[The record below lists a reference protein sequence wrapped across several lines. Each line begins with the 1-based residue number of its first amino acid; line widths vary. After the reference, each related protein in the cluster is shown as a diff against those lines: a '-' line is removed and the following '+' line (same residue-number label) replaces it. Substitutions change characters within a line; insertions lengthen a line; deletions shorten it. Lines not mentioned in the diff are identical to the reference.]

1 MSYLRQLFELYS
13 NQRPRASYSSLYD
26 YNYYDGEDSATYS
39 SIAPSI
45 ISRIPP
51 SRVPPSLVPRVSRLA
66 HLDVPPSVSPSVAPR
81 VAPSV
86 APRVAP
92 SVSPNVSPSVGSIMT
107 QLIIQSLSNVMQNA
121 VHDLSNEIERQ
132 VNQRGAGQAPQNPLT
147 HTFQFVI
154 LPYKNMPNKS
164 EHTCCPICF
173 DDYTPES
180 MVLSTECLH
189 FFHEDCLKKWV
200 MTDVNQSCPICRTR
214 L

>member
-1 MSYLRQLFELYS
+1 MSYLRQLFELYA
-13 NQRPRASYSSLYD
+13 NQNRRPSYSSLYD
-26 YNYYDGEDSATYS
+26 YNYQQNYS
-39 SIAPSI
+39 QLSQYLPN
-45 ISRIPP
+45 
-51 SRVPPSLVPRVSRLA
+51 
-66 HLDVPPSVSPSVAPR
+66 VAPR
-81 VAPSV
+81 VAPNIAPNV
-86 APRVAP
+86 APNVAP
-92 SVSPNVSPSVGSIMT
+92 SVAPNVAPSVGSIVT

-121 VHDLSNEIERQ
+121 VRDLSNEIERQ
-132 VNQRGAGQAPQNPLT
+132 VNQQVQGHDQHQNPLT

-154 LPYKNMPNKS
+154 LPYKNMPNKKD
-164 EHTCCPICF
+164 HTSCPICF

>member
-26 YNYYDGEDSATYS
+26 YNYYDGGDSATYS

-51 SRVPPSLVPRVSRLA
+51 SLVPRLA
-66 HLDVPPSVSPSVAPR
+66 HLD
-81 VAPSV
+81 V

-92 SVSPNVSPSVGSIMT
+92 SVSPSVSPSVGSIMT

-132 VNQRGAGQAPQNPLT
+132 VNQRGPGQAPQNPLT

-200 MTDVNQSCPICRTR
+200 MTDVNQSCPICRTK